1 MNKLGGNATTVGI
14 VLPTFKPGSYILEML
29 ESIERQ
35 ILEYPAKD
43 VELRLCVILNGPRS
57 PYYNQLLQ
65 KITGLPFSSSL
76 LFTSIAGVSHARN
89 MGLEQCSES
98 DYIIFVDDDD
108 LLSDHFVSSL
118 VQKIS
123 NVKSDRV
130 IAQSNTRAFDEQGT
144 DFGEHYISAGI
155 RHILEVGNTRFSLY
169 RYRVFLNSVCGKLFP
184 RSLIGD
190 LRFDE
195 GLSISEDALFLFALS
210 NRLDGIVLVP
220 EVYYSIRHREG
231 SASRKKKS
239 LTKIIG
245 EMFSFVHKLTRT
257 YFRHPHPRTFLL
269 YLSRVAASLKFMTQR
284 IVHNR

>member
-1 MNKLGGNATTVGI
+1 MIKITVI
-14 VLPTFKPGSYILEML
+14 LPTFQPSYYVYEMMTTIARQYS
-29 ESIERQ
+29 ECYSDAIE
-35 ILEYPAKD
+35 LSLD
-43 VELRLCVILNGPRS
+43 LVLNGPRE
-57 PYYNQLLQ
+57 PYYSQL
-65 KITGLPFSSSL
+65 KDMVRSLPL
-76 LFTSIAGVSHARN
+76 KYRLHYTDVKGVSHARN
-89 MGLEQCSES
+89 IGLEQCYES
-98 DYIIFVDDDD
+98 DYVIFVDDDD

-144 DFGEHYISAGI
+144 DLGEHYISAGI

-184 RSLIGD
+184 RSIIGD

-245 EMFSFVHKLTRT
+245 EMSSFVHKLTRT
-257 YFRHPHPRTFLL
+257 YFRHPHPRILLL